1 MTKVAQALEDGGR
14 KAVLTLEDME
24 AYLRQQQARGCAKE
38 TLSSYRRSLRAFYQ
52 WLPED
57 KQMHRRTAWEYQETL
72 RERFMPRTVNLKMI
86 PINGLLDS
94 MNLRDFQVTASL
106 PFGDDDSQP
115 ELTREEYLRLLSAA
129 KAQGNQRL
137 YLLIKLFAT
146 TGIAVQEVPQVT
158 AEAVR
163 EGSIVTT
170 PNHSQRVISIPSC
183 VKEELLEYAAE
194 NHIEQGP
201 LFLTRNGKVL
211 GRTAISTMIQ
221 RFAKSAKVDE
231 NKCNPRC
238 LQKLYNRTVGEIQA
252 KVAVLMRMTYDTMLE
267 KEQQLYGWRETSPMA
282 P

>member
-1 MTKVAQALEDGGR
+1 MAGPLERDHR
-14 KAVLTLEDME
+14 KAVLSRE
-24 AYLRQQQARGCAKE
+24 AIEEYLLHQASRGCTKE
-38 TLSSYRRSLRAFYQ
+38 TLDSYRRSLKAFYL

-57 KQMHRRTAWEYQETL
+57 KQMHRQTAWEYQEVL
-72 RERFMPRTVNLKMI
+72 RESFMPRTVNLKMI
-86 PINGLLDS
+86 PINGLLS
-94 MNLRDFQVTASL
+94 HMRLRDFQVTASL
-106 PFGDDDSQP
+106 PLGDDVPQP
-115 ELTREEYLRLLSAA
+115 ELSRGEYLRLLSAA
-129 KAQGNQRL
+129 KAQGSHRL

-158 AEAVR
+158 VEAVR

-170 PNHSQRVISIPSC
+170 PNHSQRVISIPPC

-201 LFLTRNGKVL
+201 LFLTRSGKVL

-238 LQKLYNRTVGEIQA
+238 LQKLYNQTVGEIQA
-252 KVAVLMRMTYDTMLE
+252 KVAVLMRMTYDSMLE
-267 KEQQLYGWRETSPMA
+267 KEQLLYGWRETPPMA